1 MGPSLKDSL
10 LSVGLF
16 FQKLHA
22 ISSHLFESSPHNR
35 NGHKERD
42 KVAHGTDT
50 GKSLSGEV
58 IARTIIFRSYYHF
71 TISAI
76 QVKSSFKA

>member
-50 GKSLSGEV
+50 GKSLSEFCSFA
-58 IARTIIFRSYYHF
+58 ARLIETE
-71 TISAI
+71 
-76 QVKSSFKA
+76 KAVSLSRAP